1 MTTSQRLHTR
11 SFSPVRN
18 LKRLRVSYAL
28 VLTTLAFVAIP
39 GSHVVAADSDET
51 SDSIGIRIV
60 DTPSQL
66 ADDPR
71 ATLYIIDHV
80 PPGTSFERRVE
91 VSNTADSPVPVELYA
106 AAATIEDGTFKGAEA
121 RTPNYLSTW
130 ISITPTSI
138 DIPANGVATAI
149 VNVNVPA
156 DAAPGEQYA
165 VVWVEAR
172 SPADAEGGVAMISRV
187 GVRVYLS
194 VGPGGPPAADFV
206 IESLT
211 AERSPEGIPAVVAT
225 VRNTGGRALDLSG
238 SLTMRNGPGGLKAGP
253 FPAQLGTTLGIGETA
268 PVTIELDPTLPAGP
282 WDAELTLASGLDE
295 RTVFGVLTFPGSG
308 QALSVDAE
316 QSMPTWILPAL
327 TVFIA
332 SLLACIAVLVWVVAH
347 RRRLVHIPISH

>member
-1 MTTSQRLHTR
+1 MILLMTQHESIRQTS
-11 SFSPVRN
+11 
-18 LKRLRVSYAL
+18 Y
-28 VLTTLAFVAIP
+28 
-39 GSHVVAADSDET
+39 
-51 SDSIGIRIV
+51 
-60 DTPSQL
+60 
-66 ADDPR
+66 
-71 ATLYIIDHV
+71 
-80 PPGTSFERRVE
+80 
-91 VSNTADSPVPVELYA
+91 
-106 AAATIEDGTFKGAEA
+106 
-121 RTPNYLSTW
+121 
-130 ISITPTSI
+130 I

-149 VNVNVPA
+149 VKVNVPA

-172 SPADAEGGVAMISRV
+172 STAEGGVAMISRV

-282 WDAELTLASGLDE
+282 WEAELT
-295 RTVFGVLTFPGSG
+295 
-308 QALSVDAE
+308 
-316 QSMPTWILPAL
+316 
-327 TVFIA
+327 
-332 SLLACIAVLVWVVAH
+332 LACIAVLVWVVVH
-347 RRRLVHIPISH
+347 RRRLGTIPMRHATEYLVSLEPKNSMGILSVHGRTHHVNELVINEQPTKCPRERK